1 MWRYGE
7 KMRNF
12 EYNEDENDVDK
23 FWQSEGDNDE
33 MDEDEDEDEEYD
45 SKQMELIHAMEMQL
59 AERDLDLRALKIVIK
74 MLEKSFC
81 WKFYKF
87 QTKLKMITK
96 SYFVLIKMLE
106 KNREIQDNT

>member
-1 MWRYGE
+1 
-7 KMRNF
+7 MRNF

-23 FWQSEGDNDE
+23 FWQGEE
-33 MDEDEDEDEEYD
+33 EDDDMEEEEYD
-45 SKQMELIHAMEMQL
+45 AKQMELIHAMEMQL

-81 WKFYKF
+81 WRFYKF

-106 KNREIQDNT
+106 KNREIQDDA

>member
-1 MWRYGE
+1 
-7 KMRNF
+7 MRNF

-23 FWQSEGDNDE
+23 FWQGE
-33 MDEDEDEDEEYD
+33 EDDDDMEEEEYGV
-45 SKQMELIHAMEMQL
+45 KQMELIHAMEMQL

-81 WKFYKF
+81 WRFYKF

-106 KNREIQDNT
+106 KNREIQDDA